1 VKPLLCIRHERG
13 DTLGVARA
21 AFEDEGLPVEVLDAW
36 DPAAR
41 WPGLEEVGGVLV
53 LGGPMNVD
61 QVEEFP
67 FLARERDLL
76 RQALARR
83 VPLFGVCL
91 GAQLV
96 ARAMDEPVVR
106 APARNIGF
114 RSVFP
119 TREAAVDP
127 LFSVFR
133 PGDPAFHWNEDTCGL
148 PRGAVLLATGEGGSV
163 EAYRAGSAA
172 WATLFHPEVDGP
184 ELEGWFREVG
194 PDLQRVWGRSA
205 EALGAEAERYLGE
218 HQRWGRELFRRF
230 GQRVKESLAA

>member
-1 VKPLLCIRHERG
+1 V
-13 DTLGVARA
+13 DSLGVARA

-36 DPAAR
+36 DPAAA

-53 LGGPMNVD
+53 LGGAMNVD

-76 RQALARR
+76 REALARG

-96 ARAMDEPVVR
+96 ARAMDEPVLR
-106 APARNIGF
+106 APARSIGF
-114 RSVFP
+114 FPVSP
-119 TREAAVDP
+119 TREAAADP

-163 EAYRAGSAA
+163 EAYRAGSSA

-184 ELEGWFREVG
+184 ELEGWFRETG
-194 PDLQRVWGRSA
+194 PELQRVWSRGA
-205 EALGAEAERYLGE
+205 EELGAEARDFLDE
-218 HQRWGRELFRRF
+218 HQRRGRELFRRF
-230 GQRVKESLAA
+230 GRQVKEALAA